1 MSQSTNVETTLH
13 PVEVRLTG
21 GMMALNRFL
30 MTLQSKRMPVAR
42 FVVGRDGAEGGA
54 AGGEVLRA
62 TILLDCPPETAR
74 RYATFLEGLE
84 DVEEVRSSG
93 GLVEVALVRLAPGG
107 DWKAAAGKA
116 GVEAHEEKA
125 EGGEAAPLVVASG
138 TPEAVEAWLGL
149 SKDVEDTVRLGP
161 VARPDGGGA

>member
-1 MSQSTNVETTLH
+1 VIQARH
-13 PVEVRLTG
+13 RLSD
-21 GMMALNRFL
+21 ALEHLF
-30 MTLQSKRMPVAR
+30 
-42 FVVGRDGAEGGA
+42 VGRDGTGGDG
-54 AGGEVLRA
+54 AGGEGLRA

-116 GVEAHEEKA
+116 GVEAHEEGA
-125 EGGEAAPLVVASG
+125 GGGEAAPLVVVASG
-138 TPEAVEAWLGL
+138 TPEAVETWLGL
-149 SKDVEDTVRLGP
+149 LEDVEDTVRLGP